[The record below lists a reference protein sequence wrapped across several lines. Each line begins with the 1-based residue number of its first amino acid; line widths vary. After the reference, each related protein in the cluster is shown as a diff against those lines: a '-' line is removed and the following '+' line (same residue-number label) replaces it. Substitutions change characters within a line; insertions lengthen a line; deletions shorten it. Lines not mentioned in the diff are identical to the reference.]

1 MLIRSSGLLLHLTS
15 LPSPFGIGDL
25 GPGAHAF
32 AAFLARAG
40 QSVWQILPVDPTAV
54 TSYNDPYHSVGA
66 LAGNPLLISPEALV
80 DDGLLDPD
88 DIASP
93 PDFPTDRVD
102 YEAVTA
108 YKDGLF
114 KIAHAR
120 FAASQA
126 PAEIM
131 ADYRA
136 FRLAN
141 ASWLDD
147 FALYMA
153 LREDRGGPWP
163 SWPEPLRDRDPEALE
178 QARRDLAQSVDRA
191 VFLQWIFQRQW
202 DALHARCRELGVRIF
217 GDMPVYVDHDSVD
230 CWSAPGCF
238 KLDGDG
244 MPTAVSGVPP
254 DYFSATGQLW
264 GTPVYDWDAMERRGF
279 DWWLAR
285 VERNLAL
292 FDMLRIDHFRG
303 LVAYWEVPAGEDT
316 AMNGQWVE
324 APVERFMTALTRR
337 FPCLPIV
344 AEDLGVITPDV
355 RETMARFKLPGM
367 KILLFAFGSDLPTN
381 PYAPHNMVQDCV
393 VYTGTHDNNPVL
405 GWWDQEATADDK
417 ARFLAYLGAHLGRE
431 VPRGAVPWEMVRLA
445 MLSTAALAVVPVQD
459 LLGLGAEARMNR
471 PGNLAGNWTWRLE
484 PGAVDGLAE
493 KLAELTC
500 LTNRS

>member
-15 LPSPFGIGDL
+15 LPSPHGIGDL
-25 GPGAHAF
+25 GPEAHAF
-32 AAFLARAG
+32 AGFLARSG

-66 LAGNPLLISPEALV
+66 LAGNPLLISPETLAA
-80 DDGLLDPD
+80 DGLLDESE
-88 DIASP
+88 IASP
-93 PDFPTDRVD
+93 PDFPTDHVD

-108 YKDGLF
+108 YKDRLF
-114 KIAHAR
+114 QRAHAR
-120 FAASQA
+120 FAASPPPDYA
-126 PAEIM
+126 PGLA
-131 ADYRA
+131 A
-136 FRLAN
+136 FRAAN

-147 FALYMA
+147 FALYTA
-153 LREDRGGPWP
+153 LREAHGAPWVQ
-163 SWPEPLRDRDPEALE
+163 WPRELRDRDPKAMEAARTE
-178 QARRDLAQSVDRA
+178 HAQAVERA
-191 VFLQWIFQRQW
+191 VFLQYVFQRQW
-202 DALHARCRELGVRIF
+202 NALRERCRELGVRIF

-230 CWSAPGCF
+230 CWSSPTSF
-238 KLDGDG
+238 KLDQAG

-264 GTPVYDWDAMERRGF
+264 GTPVYDWQALEADGF
-279 DWWLAR
+279 AWWLAR

-303 LVAYWEVPAGEDT
+303 LVAYWEVPAAEKT

-355 RETMARFKLPGM
+355 RETMARFQLPGM
-367 KILLFAFGSDLPTN
+367 KILLFAFGQDLPAN
-381 PYAPHNMVQDCV
+381 PYAPHNLERDCI

-405 GWWDQEATADDK
+405 GWWDQEADAETK
-417 ARFLAYLGAHLGRE
+417 ARVFEYLGRE
-431 VPRGAVPWEMVRLA
+431 VERNEVPWAMVRMA
-445 MLSTAALAVVPVQD
+445 MLSTAVLAVVPVQD

-471 PGNLAGNWTWRLE
+471 PGNLSGNWTWRLE
-484 PGAVDGLAE
+484 PGRLDDGLSRALLD
-493 KLAELTC
+493 LARLA
-500 LTNRS
+500 NRA